1 VDGLDADFGSSLAY
15 RLFGILVPGEEHRV
29 PVHAHVDLRPG
40 FDEHSVQ
47 IRLEM
52 RSTEGLYLVEFAEN
66 GKPFEEKFAEI
77 ETSLKE
83 ATGVIA

>member
-1 VDGLDADFGSSLAY
+1 
-15 RLFGILVPGEEHRV
+15 
-29 PVHAHVDLRPG
+29 
-40 FDEHSVQ
+40 
-47 IRLEM
+47 M

>member
-1 VDGLDADFGSSLAY
+1 M
-15 RLFGILVPGEEHRV
+15 

-40 FDEHSVQ
+40 LDEHSVQ